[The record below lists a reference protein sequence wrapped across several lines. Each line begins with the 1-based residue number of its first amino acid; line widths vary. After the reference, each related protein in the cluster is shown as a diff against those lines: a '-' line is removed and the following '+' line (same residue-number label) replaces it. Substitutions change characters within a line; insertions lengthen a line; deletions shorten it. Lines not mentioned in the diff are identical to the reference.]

1 MQGLIIDAF
10 GELRDQQESATEKL
24 ESSCF
29 ICDIGKETFD
39 RLPRGFE
46 IHTSKE
52 HNFANYLLLLGFM
65 SELDFQIPLIT
76 FKREKE
82 VARRLMFDGCWLT
95 EDDDEERSLTNTV
108 FWYIDRIVISSK
120 SFPMKYWDKFV
131 RRKTRQKFRDQT
143 DEETLV
149 TVLGED
155 KSATD
160 TSFDYRYACWL
171 WLGVILTNGQFLYRV
186 HYLLCSAL
194 GVFISPFFYAFHLI
208 DVVLSFPM
216 LKAILQSVTHN
227 LQQLILTIMMTLVV
241 VYLYTVLA
249 FNFFRKFYVQE
260 GEGEEPPDRKCHNM
274 LTCFIYHF
282 YAGVR
287 AGGGI
292 GDELESPYGD
302 DLEYWRMLYDIS
314 FFFFVIIILLA
325 IMQGLIID
333 AFGELRDQQES
344 ATEKLESSCFICDI
358 GKETFDRL
366 PRGFEIH
373 TSKEHNFA
381 NYL

>member
-1 MQGLIIDAF
+1 
-10 GELRDQQESATEKL
+10 
-24 ESSCF
+24 
-29 ICDIGKETFD
+29 
-39 RLPRGFE
+39 
-46 IHTSKE
+46 
-52 HNFANYLLLLGFM
+52 LLLTSIHSVSFVT
-65 SELDFQIPLIT
+65 FQIPLIT

-82 VARRLMFDGCWLT
+82 VARRLMFDGCWIT
-95 EDDDEERSLTNTV
+95 EEDNEESGVIDTLL
-108 FWYIDRIVISSK
+108 WYLDRIVISSK
-120 SFPMKYWDKFV
+120 SFPMMYWDKFV
-131 RRKTRQKFRDQT
+131 RRKTRQKFKDQV
-143 DEETLV
+143 DEETL
-149 TVLGED
+149 TSILGEEKTSGD
-155 KSATD
+155 N
-160 TSFDYRYACWL
+160 SFDYRYTCWL
-171 WLGVILTNGQFLYRV
+171 WIGVILTNGQFLYRV
-186 HYLLCSAL
+186 GYLLCSAC
-194 GVFISPFFYAFHLI
+194 GVIISPFFYAFHLI

-241 VYLYTVLA
+241 VYLYTVIA

-260 GEGEEPPDRKCHNM
+260 GEEGEEPDRKCHNM

-302 DLEYWRMLYDIS
+302 ELEYPRMFYDIS
-314 FFFFVIIILLA
+314 FFFFVIVILLA

-358 GKETFDRL
+358 GKETFDRM

-373 TSKEHNFA
+373 VTKEHNFA
-381 NYL
+381 NYLDWDFFPVGECFVKQYEDQLLQS